1 MNKIL
6 DIKRILLIIAIL
18 ALSAQGGF
26 SQSSYDILR
35 KAAVKIEAAKG
46 VQCSFTLKSGEH
58 STDGTLK
65 SQGERFH
72 LQTPVSTT
80 WYDGSRM
87 LVLNPSTHE
96 TTLYIPDTEEVL
108 EVNPM
113 AYLRNFSKDYFS
125 AFSKKK
131 ADGKHIVLLNPRKKG
146 GQIRA
151 IEITVDATTF
161 LPEKFIVRTMD
172 NKRTYLTIRSLRL
185 DASYPSSTFTYPASS
200 YKDYMVIDLR

>member
-18 ALSAQGGF
+18 ALSAQGAF
-26 SQSSYDILR
+26 PKVLTTSSARRLSR
-35 KAAVKIEAAKG
+35 SKLPKG

-87 LVLNPSTHE
+87 WVLNPSTHE

-131 ADGKHIVLLNPRKKG
+131 ADGKNI
-146 GQIRA
+146 
-151 IEITVDATTF
+151 
-161 LPEKFIVRTMD
+161 
-172 NKRTYLTIRSLRL
+172 
-185 DASYPSSTFTYPASS
+185 
-200 YKDYMVIDLR
+200 

>member
-1 MNKIL
+1 
-6 DIKRILLIIAIL
+6 
-18 ALSAQGGF
+18 
-26 SQSSYDILR
+26 
-35 KAAVKIEAAKG
+35 
-46 VQCSFTLKSGEH
+46 
-58 STDGTLK
+58 
-65 SQGERFH
+65 
-72 LQTPVSTT
+72 
-80 WYDGSRM
+80 
-87 LVLNPSTHE
+87 
-96 TTLYIPDTEEVL
+96 
-108 EVNPM
+108 M

>member
-87 LVLNPSTHE
+87 WVLNPSTHE

-146 GQIRA
+146 DRY
-151 IEITVDATTF
+151 E
-161 LPEKFIVRTMD
+161 P
-172 NKRTYLTIRSLRL
+172 
-185 DASYPSSTFTYPASS
+185 
-200 YKDYMVIDLR
+200 

>member
-87 LVLNPSTHE
+87 WVLNPSTHE

-125 AFSKKK
+125 AFS
-131 ADGKHIVLLNPRKKG
+131 KKG

>member
-1 MNKIL
+1 MKIL
-6 DIKRILLIIAIL
+6 VINC
-18 ALSAQGGF
+18 G
-26 SQSSYDILR
+26 SS
-35 KAAVKIEAAKG
+35 
-46 VQCSFTLKSGEH
+46 SLKYQVINS
-58 STDGTLK
+58 
-65 SQGERFH
+65 
-72 LQTPVSTT
+72 
-80 WYDGSRM
+80 
-87 LVLNPSTHE
+87 
-96 TTLYIPDTEEVL
+96 DTEEVL

>member
-87 LVLNPSTHE
+87 WVLNPSTHE

-185 DASYPSSTFTYPASS
+185 DASYPSSTFTSPASS

>member
-87 LVLNPSTHE
+87 WVLNPSTHE

-113 AYLRNFSKDYFS
+113 AYL
-125 AFSKKK
+125 
-131 ADGKHIVLLNPRKKG
+131 
-146 GQIRA
+146 
-151 IEITVDATTF
+151 
-161 LPEKFIVRTMD
+161 
-172 NKRTYLTIRSLRL
+172 
-185 DASYPSSTFTYPASS
+185 
-200 YKDYMVIDLR
+200 